1 MRFFLLLW
9 ALLPLSLEWQF
20 KTFSTQLTSAICFL
34 LVPGRCLT
42 SQKIK
47 IETMK
52 ANDFNFL
59 LSYLQVYLNLPFS
72 FPSPAGTKEKASLL
86 QVTFPLD
93 WLCKATIVWKQQPG
107 PTQLTSFLAHSRGFL
122 YSTPLFLSPC
132 SIQTAARGNMQHI
145 TGVMLLSWAKPF
157 FMAWTM
163 SNPHSIHMLKP

>member
-59 LSYLQVYLNLPFS
+59 LSYLQVYLNLP
-72 FPSPAGTKEKASLL
+72 
-86 QVTFPLD
+86 
-93 WLCKATIVWKQQPG
+93 
-107 PTQLTSFLAHSRGFL
+107 
-122 YSTPLFLSPC
+122 LFLSLPC
-132 SIQTAARGNMQHI
+132 WHKGESIPSPSYLSSGLTLQGHYCLKTTARSHPADLFPGSQQRLPLQHS
-145 TGVMLLSWAKPF
+145 TLLVSLLHPDCSQREHATHNWGHVTVLSKTF
-157 FMAWTM
+157 FHGL
-163 SNPHSIHMLKP
+163 NYV

>member
-59 LSYLQVYLNLPFS
+59 LSYLQVYLNLP
-72 FPSPAGTKEKASLL
+72 
-86 QVTFPLD
+86 
-93 WLCKATIVWKQQPG
+93 
-107 PTQLTSFLAHSRGFL
+107 
-122 YSTPLFLSPC
+122 LFLSLPWG
-132 SIQTAARGNMQHI
+132 SRKLW
-145 TGVMLLSWAKPF
+145 MLSEEHSQWLWWAPPPPLVSTLLVLLIHLLCLVLTVLGTSCNSLSLYYLSSF
-157 FMAWTM
+157 FL
-163 SNPHSIHMLKP
+163 SQLLKHVWNKHPLLNYLLLK

>member
-52 ANDFNFL
+52 ANHFNFL
-59 LSYLQVYLNLPFS
+59 LSYLQVYLNLPLFLS
-72 FPSPAGTKEKASLL
+72 LPCRHKGESVPPPSYLSSGLTPQGHYCLKTTARSHPADLFPGSQWRLPL
-86 QVTFPLD
+86 Q
-93 WLCKATIVWKQQPG
+93 
-107 PTQLTSFLAHSRGFL
+107 HS
-122 YSTPLFLSPC
+122 TLFLSPC

-145 TGVMLLSWAKPF
+145 TGVMFVLSKTF
-157 FMAWTM
+157 FHGL
-163 SNPHSIHMLKP
+163 NYV